1 MISHLVNKRARCR
14 GTTARLLVPELPRF
28 RSVLGVLL
36 YLFISSGS
44 PAQEPLTTILPS
56 DPNIQFTGRW
66 NFDTPDQPWV
76 VWQGSTLLI
85 CFNGTDIQAELI
97 AEKNVQQFRVIVDGV
112 PNAQRLYLN
121 PGKNLVSIAQDLS
134 SGEHTIEIMKE
145 TFTTSKTTFL
155 GFKLSGTVLA
165 PPVRPAL
172 RIEWFGDSNMAGNSN
187 YSEKNSGDMG
197 TYYAYPAMVTRMLGA
212 EMNLEAVGGATIE
225 GTGDNNV
232 GAFIYS
238 ENFRD
243 QDPDYRS
250 GFDPHLI
257 IINAGANDINRSDKS
272 TIIQRYKNVVA
283 SLRSVYG
290 AKPHIVLMNSYGW
303 DVNEPANYTPDVVK
317 EIGGNISV
325 FLFPW
330 LWEKWHGSQW
340 DHSGQAHLLV
350 DHLAS
355 VNPAWAQVNPADIAD
370 GFGRRGDFANGS
382 FEHAAPFGGFGW
394 RYRKDGVEFIQDTQS
409 ASDGDFY
416 IRLEE
421 GEFVHQPT
429 DATGDFEGGG
439 TVGGEVYTIT
449 VDIRSLTPNAQ
460 ATITSEF
467 QGQQIWTRKVP
478 QETTFDV
485 TGEWEEYT
493 AISIAPPNTWTLFNT
508 IKALKG
514 TVDVDNVRMS
524 LTQVKNNPT
533 E

>member
-1 MISHLVNKRARCR
+1 MAKIIRNM
-14 GTTARLLVPELPRF
+14 GTTARNLMLDLPQLWL
-28 RSVLGVLL
+28 VLGILW
-36 YLFISSGS
+36 YLFAPSSS
-44 PAQEPLTTILPS
+44 HAQERLTTIQPNN
-56 DPNIQFTGRW
+56 PNIQFTGRW
-66 NFDTPDQPWV
+66 NFDAPDQPWV

-85 CFNGTDIQAELI
+85 RFNGTDIQAELV

-112 PNAQRLYLN
+112 PNMQRIYLN
-121 PGKNLVSIAQDLS
+121 PGENLVNIAQNMS

-145 TFTTSKTTFL
+145 TFTASKTTFL
-155 GFKLSGTVLA
+155 GFKLSGKILT

-225 GTGDNNV
+225 GKGDNNV

-243 QDPDYRS
+243 QDPGYRS

-257 IINAGANDINRSDKS
+257 VMNAGANDINRSDKP
-272 TIIQRYKNVVA
+272 TIIQRYKNVVTA
-283 SLRSVYG
+283 LRSVYG
-290 AKPHIVLMNSYGW
+290 SKPHIVLMNSYGW

-350 DHLAS
+350 EHVAS
-355 VNPAWAQVNPADIAD
+355 VNPAWAQVNPADVAD

-394 RYRKDGVEFIQDTQS
+394 RYRKDGVERIQDTQS
-409 ASDGDFY
+409 ASYGDFY

-429 DATGDFEGGG
+429 DATADFEGGG
-439 TVGGEVYTIT
+439 TAGVEVYTIT
-449 VDIRSLTPNAQ
+449 ADIRGITPNAQ
-460 ATITSEF
+460 ASFTSEF
-467 QGQQIWTRKVP
+467 QGQQIWTRKGP
-478 QETTFDV
+478 QETIFDL
-485 TGEWEEYT
+485 TREWKEYAAT
-493 AISIAPPNTWTLFNT
+493 STAPPNTWTLFNT
-508 IKALKG
+508 IKAVKG
-514 TVDVDNVRMS
+514 TIDVDNVRMS
-524 LTQVKNNPT
+524 LTQIQNSRT